1 MILLNVVWF
10 GLVWFPLVT
19 NHLPVKLA
27 VVAMLSERKP
37 SAVVASVGKQNFEE
51 RNFVTGSAPVSNRYK
66 EKDLR

>member
-27 VVAMLSERKP
+27 VVAMLSN
-37 SAVVASVGKQNFEE
+37 G
-51 RNFVTGSAPVSNRYK
+51 NRRLW
-66 EKDLR
+66 LRALESKILRRGIS